1 MRWIIEDTEAHA
13 LEKRLAHQ
21 TGESPLPGPSN
32 TPSGRN
38 WRASIPHGA
47 AARCGRALADEPD
60 DIALRCADLPRRDGR
75 RADEIVGYDDGLTA

>member
-13 LEKRLAHQ
+13 LAKRLAHQ
-21 TGESPLPGPSN
+21 TGESL
-32 TPSGRN
+32 T
-38 WRASIPHGA
+38 GA
-47 AARCGRALADEPD
+47 VKHAVREKLARLDTTRCGRALADELD